1 MRKAN
6 VNEAEQTRTFVE
18 TVGFENAERLMMLYG
33 RSFPTGT
40 EYDKLFRNG
49 QYRTKDQNFARLAMS
64 EGFTRRDVNLFLE
77 MQQ

>member
-6 VNEAEQTRTFVE
+6 VNEAEEARTFVE
-18 TVGFENAERLMMLYG
+18 VVGFENAERLMMLYG

-49 QYRTKDQNFARLAMS
+49 QYHTKDQNFARLAMS
-64 EGFTRRDVNLFLE
+64 EGFTRRDVNLFLRI
-77 MQQ
+77 QQ